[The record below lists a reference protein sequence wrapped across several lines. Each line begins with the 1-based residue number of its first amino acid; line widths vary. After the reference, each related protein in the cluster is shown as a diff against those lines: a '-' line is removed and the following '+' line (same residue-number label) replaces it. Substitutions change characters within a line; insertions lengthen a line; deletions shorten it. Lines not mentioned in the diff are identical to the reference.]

1 MTFSFLLAALTPT
14 FAASMMFKWAFIDF
28 KNNLSLNM
36 MCATL
41 GLGLGLGMASCTFFL
56 WRISNTT
63 STTFQL
69 METSFF
75 VLLGVTFFLLKRRA
89 STSLVSSDE
98 KLGDESNLS
107 RRAWI
112 TLDTAFCGVL
122 ITAIAAFLM
131 ASLIEPHGGWD
142 AQAIWNLRARC
153 LFRSGE
159 QWGDCFS
166 PLILWSHPDYP
177 LLIPAILS
185 RFWFYLGLE
194 TVFVPIL
201 VAGFFT
207 FGTVTLIASVFS
219 VIQRKSQGILA
230 GLFLLGTGFFIRHG
244 WSQYADVPL
253 CFFILSTVIVLML
266 KDRISL
272 GNNGLTVM
280 AGLMASMAAWTKN
293 EGLLFVVAVVVARS
307 VLFIY
312 FRQFRK
318 YLNELIFFLLGLIP
332 VMVVLALFKL
342 SYAPSGD
349 ELFLQPLS
357 GIVLHLFDI
366 ARYTYL
372 GNAFAKEMMHFGNN
386 IVGLLLIYVY
396 FVKLEINELNRPTII
411 TVASIL
417 IIMLMGYFLVYILS
431 PYDLKWHLSSSL
443 ERLLLQLWPVFL
455 VFVFFVTKP
464 FYFTRQ
470 NEK

>member
-1 MTFSFLLAALTPT
+1 
-14 FAASMMFKWAFIDF
+14 
-28 KNNLSLNM
+28 
-36 MCATL
+36 
-41 GLGLGLGMASCTFFL
+41 
-56 WRISNTT
+56 
-63 STTFQL
+63 
-69 METSFF
+69 
-75 VLLGVTFFLLKRRA
+75 
-89 STSLVSSDE
+89 
-98 KLGDESNLS
+98 
-107 RRAWI
+107 
-112 TLDTAFCGVL
+112 
-122 ITAIAAFLM
+122 
-131 ASLIEPHGGWD
+131 
-142 AQAIWNLRARC
+142 
-153 LFRSGE
+153 
-159 QWGDCFS
+159 
-166 PLILWSHPDYP
+166 
-177 LLIPAILS
+177 
-185 RFWFYLGLE
+185 LE

-266 KDRISL
+266 KDRISP

-372 GNAFAKEMMHFGNN
+372 GKAFAKEMMHFGNN